1 MTRMIAFAVLW
12 LFIFGTAVSGGW
24 NVMFRLSYLLLLLF
38 VAAWVWTRLSVR
50 WLDVRREPLQ
60 VRAQVG
66 GELEEEL
73 TVRNLS
79 WLPKPSV
86 EIRAASTLPSHQ
98 ARLYA
103 SLGPHAEWS
112 WTLRTSCDQRGRY
125 ELGPTTLTVG
135 DPFGLFSRQRAF
147 EAATSIVV
155 YPRTVDLPGFRAPDG
170 DLPGG
175 GRRRERVPY
184 TTAMATSIRDYQPG
198 DPYNR
203 IHWPNSAR
211 LGRLLVKEF
220 EQDPVADVWIVL
232 DLDRNVHVGS
242 GPEATEE
249 VSVTAAA
256 SLAKHFLLQ
265 NRSVGLMTQGHML
278 QPDRGTRQLLK
289 MLELLAVVRVHDYQ
303 GVGDLLL
310 RHGPNFARGTSA
322 IIVTPTVWHEWLPAY
337 EDVVQRGVRGA
348 VVLLEASTF
357 GSTKPSLMLVS
368 ALAAVG
374 VPTYLVK
381 RGEPLD
387 QALAQ
392 QRSTEP
398 TEVTT

>member
-1 MTRMIAFAVLW
+1 MARMIAFAVLW

-50 WLDVRREPLQ
+50 WLEVRREPLQ

-112 WTLRTSCDQRGRY
+112 WTLRTPCDQRGRY

-135 DPFGLFSRQRAF
+135 DPFGLFTRQRAF

-155 YPRTVDLPGFRAPDG
+155 YPRTVDLLGFRAPDG

-198 DPYNR
+198 DPFNR

-220 EQDPVADVWIVL
+220 EQDPVSDVWIVL
-232 DLDRNVHVGS
+232 DLDRNVHLGS
-242 GPEATEE
+242 GEESTEE
-249 VSVTAAA
+249 QSVIVAA
-256 SLAKHFLLQ
+256 SLAKHLLLQ
-265 NRSVGLMTQGHML
+265 NRAVGLVTQGQVL
-278 QPDRGTRQLLK
+278 QPDRGNRQLLK
-289 MLELLAVVRVHDYQ
+289 ILELLAVVRARDWM
-303 GVGDLLL
+303 GLGELLAGGGA
-310 RHGPNFARGTSA
+310 RFGRGTTA
-322 IIVTPTVWHEWLPAY
+322 LVITPTVREEWLAAY
-337 EDVVQRGVRGA
+337 ADIAQR
-348 VVLLEASTF
+348 
-357 GSTKPSLMLVS
+357 
-368 ALAAVG
+368 
-374 VPTYLVK
+374 
-381 RGEPLD
+381 
-387 QALAQ
+387 
-392 QRSTEP
+392 
-398 TEVTT
+398 